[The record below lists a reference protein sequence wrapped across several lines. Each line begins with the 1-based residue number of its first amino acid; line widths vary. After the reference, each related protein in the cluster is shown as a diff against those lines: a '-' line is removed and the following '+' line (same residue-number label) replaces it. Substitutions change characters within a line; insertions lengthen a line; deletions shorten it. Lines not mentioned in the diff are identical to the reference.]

1 MEIYRREK
9 VEFYQ
14 KALPVLSAMIVL
26 LTLTLEFY
34 YRALLTDGDLSAY
47 ISIVNGV
54 ASLLFL
60 IMTFLHKKFPIVHSF
75 ICPGLTLLLFLYLSF
90 VDYDYTLGSIYYS
103 MIIGFTFA
111 YFVLVVFNERWL
123 ISTMAFAPGLTLY
136 MYKTGIDLLGEEWQ
150 ELIMRCVFCTLIYA
164 LIAYKVESLA
174 KQSFMGRESSE
185 KAFHRW
191 MKIFETFPE
200 GIALIRGG
208 YVLYANKAL
217 KFILNI
223 GIERTYE
230 DDPIYELLKG
240 DLKNSVV
247 EQWVKSQSDLKK
259 MGQDKPKVMSVWQ
272 FLINNEKGAI
282 F

>member
-1 MEIYRREK
+1 MSDVLSGLCLNFYEHELLEVYRKEK
-9 VEFYQ
+9 VQFYS
-14 KALPVLSAMIVL
+14 KAMPVLSIMIL
-26 LTLTLEFY
+26 LMSGTFQFY
-34 YRALLTDGDLSAY
+34 IGSSQDEQGQQSLIITILNWVVTGLILLITC
-47 ISIVNGV
+47 
-54 ASLLFL
+54 
-60 IMTFLHKKFPIVHSF
+60 LHKKFPGLHYLV
-75 ICPGLTLLLFLYLSF
+75 CPLLTLLLFAYLSF
-90 VDYDYTLGSIYYS
+90 FDYDYTLGSIYYS
-103 MIIGFTFA
+103 MIIGFTLT
-111 YFVLVVFNERWL
+111 YFILVVFNERWL
-123 ISTMAFAPGLTLY
+123 LSTLAFAPGLTWY

-150 ELIMRCVFCTLIYA
+150 ELIMRSVFCSLVYA
-164 LIAYKVESLA
+164 VVAYKIESLS

-230 DDPIYELLKG
+230 VDPIYEHLRT

-247 EQWVKSQSDLKK
+247 EQWVKS
-259 MGQDKPKVMSVWQ
+259 
-272 FLINNEKGAI
+272 
-282 F
+282 

>member
-1 MEIYRREK
+1 
-9 VEFYQ
+9 
-14 KALPVLSAMIVL
+14 MIVL